1 MPRATIARSPDEL
14 VEVKKRRERRWATI
28 GKMGFGFGG
37 AVLLA
42 VPSLLGLLV
51 ATKHFGSNPRYVTE
65 EHLLRGEFPVGFPR
79 TMVRDETS
87 ALSKSF
93 DYVSFQVCTLS
104 DPRQA
109 QEIRK
114 WLNSSQAQELWAD
127 ERRGWLRS
135 SPPWFQEVASS
146 SAIEWRLIETKT
158 GRLSPDKLI
167 VGLEEKKA
175 KLLIIV
181 SKP

>member
-1 MPRATIARSPDEL
+1 MSRATIARSPAGL
-14 VEVKKRRERRWATI
+14 VEVNKRRERRWATI
-28 GKMGFGFGG
+28 GRIGFCFGI
-37 AVLLA
+37 ALLLS
-42 VPSLLGLLV
+42 VPVLLGLLV
-51 ATKHFGSNPRYVTE
+51 LTKHLGSIPRYVTE
-65 EHLLRGEFPVGFPR
+65 EHLLRGELPVGFPR

-87 ALSKSF
+87 ASSKSF
-93 DYVSFQVCTLS
+93 DYVNFQACTLS

-114 WLNSSQAQELWAD
+114 WLKSSQAKELRAD

-158 GRLSPDKLI
+158 GRLSPDNLI